1 MGAEYVGGR
10 AEGTVGNKQNLEV
23 NSMTQGEGED
33 VEGAKTQN
41 KKFTQILQH
50 EKSGSKTKNWKE
62 ETHANFTCALTLK
75 IMVCVKS
82 NKHI

>member
-1 MGAEYVGGR
+1 MGAEYVGR
-10 AEGTVGNKQNLEV
+10 TAEGTVGNKQNLEV

-50 EKSGSKTKNWKE
+50 EKSGSKTKYWKE
-62 ETHANFTCALTLK
+62 E
-75 IMVCVKS
+75 
-82 NKHI
+82 KHGNLSVH